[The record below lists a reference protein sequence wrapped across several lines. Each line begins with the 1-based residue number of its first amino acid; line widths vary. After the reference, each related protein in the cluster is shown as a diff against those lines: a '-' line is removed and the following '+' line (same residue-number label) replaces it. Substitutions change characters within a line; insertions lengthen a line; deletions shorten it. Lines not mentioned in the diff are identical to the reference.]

1 MSTCGGLDATSS
13 RQEAGRWV
21 ESMGLSSA
29 SPGGAL
35 WDGPMLDKASARCGQ
50 WAKHGTVMGT
60 ATSTL
65 RRTFEALESR
75 PFRWLWVGRLATTGT
90 FQMGTVVQGWL
101 VYHLTGSA
109 FALGWV
115 ASGWSV
121 ATLLLS
127 PYGGVVADRLD
138 KRSLMLWTRA
148 GMLLNSLAIALLIS
162 VDLIRV
168 WHLAA
173 SSFLTGIFI
182 AFLMPAQQ
190 SMISELVP
198 EHVLMNAISLDS
210 LGMGLMGIVAASLA
224 GMLIDSVGAQ
234 GVYYLMAAMYAVAVY
249 TISRLPKAE
258 PQATEHASFW
268 VDIIEGIRYL
278 RRAPLLLLLIG
289 LGLVR
294 VFFVMPYITLLP
306 AFARENWGLDASGLG
321 LLQASGAV
329 GALVASLIACY
340 LGDIRGKG
348 RLLLGASLG
357 LGFCLALYVTM
368 PWLLAVIM
376 FLALAGALS
385 NLYLVLS
392 NTLILSHTDEAYRG
406 RVLSVAMMEWGLSP
420 LGTIPAGA
428 MADRVGVPWVVV
440 VQGMVVAAISALVA
454 ILKPEMRRMD

>member
-1 MSTCGGLDATSS
+1 MAT
-13 RQEAGRWV
+13 A
-21 ESMGLSSA
+21 A
-29 SPGGAL
+29 
-35 WDGPMLDKASARCGQ
+35 
-50 WAKHGTVMGT
+50 
-60 ATSTL
+60 STL

-75 PFRWLWVGRLATTGT
+75 PFRWLWLGRLATTGT

-138 KRSLMLWTRA
+138 KRGLMLWNRT
-148 GMLLNSLAIALLIS
+148 GMLLNSLAIALLVS
-162 VDLIRV
+162 LDLIRV

-190 SMISELVP
+190 AMITELVP
-198 EHVLMNAISLDS
+198 ERALMNAISLDS
-210 LGMGLMGIVAASLA
+210 LGMGLMGIVAASSA
-224 GMLIDSVGAQ
+224 GLLIDSVGAE
-234 GVYYLMAAMYAVAVY
+234 GVYYLMAGMYAIAVY
-249 TISRLPKAE
+249 TLSRLPKSA
-258 PQATEHASFW
+258 ARTTEHGSLW
-268 VDIIEGIRYL
+268 IDIAEGIRYL
-278 RRAPLLLLLIG
+278 RGESLLLLLIG

-294 VFFVMPYITLLP
+294 VFFVMPYVTLLP

-321 LLQASGAV
+321 LLQSAGAA

-357 LGFCLALYVTM
+357 LGLCLALYVTM
-368 PWLLAVIM
+368 PWLPAV
-376 FLALAGALS
+376 FLFLGVAGALG

-392 NTLILSHTDEAYRG
+392 NTLILSYTDEAYRG

-428 MADRVGVPWVVV
+428 AADRVGVPWVVG
-440 VQGMVVAAISALVA
+440 VQGMIVVTITALVA

>member
-1 MSTCGGLDATSS
+1 MAT
-13 RQEAGRWV
+13 A
-21 ESMGLSSA
+21 A
-29 SPGGAL
+29 
-35 WDGPMLDKASARCGQ
+35 
-50 WAKHGTVMGT
+50 
-60 ATSTL
+60 STL

-75 PFRWLWVGRLATTGT
+75 PFRWLWLGRLATTGT

-138 KRSLMLWTRA
+138 KRGLMLWNRT
-148 GMLLNSLAIALLIS
+148 GMLLNSLAIALLVS
-162 VDLIRV
+162 LDLIRV

-190 SMISELVP
+190 AMITELVP
-198 EHVLMNAISLDS
+198 ERALMNAISLDS
-210 LGMGLMGIVAASLA
+210 LGMGLMGIVAASSA
-224 GMLIDSVGAQ
+224 GLLIDSVGAE
-234 GVYYLMAAMYAVAVY
+234 GVYYLMAGMYAIAVY
-249 TISRLPKAE
+249 TISRLPKSA
-258 PQATEHASFW
+258 ARTTEHGSLW
-268 VDIIEGIRYL
+268 IDIAEGIRYL
-278 RRAPLLLLLIG
+278 RGESLLLLLIG

-294 VFFVMPYITLLP
+294 VFFVMPYVTLLP

-321 LLQASGAV
+321 LLQSAGAA

-357 LGFCLALYVTM
+357 LGLCLALYVTM
-368 PWLLAVIM
+368 PWLPAV
-376 FLALAGALS
+376 FLFLGVAGALG

-392 NTLILSHTDEAYRG
+392 NTLILSYTDEAYRG

-428 MADRVGVPWVVV
+428 AADRVGVPWVVG
-440 VQGMVVAAISALVA
+440 VQGMIVVTITALVA